1 MGLLKPAQTRVSD
14 AFSQRLRAFTRV
26 PPEFR
31 DPQDPTVRRAREEQE
46 ESPVL
51 QEVAELPASV

>member
-1 MGLLKPAQTRVSD
+1 MNRTDCFTHGRCV
-14 AFSQRLRAFTRV
+14 FTRV
-26 PPEFR
+26 PPEFK

>member
-1 MGLLKPAQTRVSD
+1 MPD
-14 AFSQRLRAFTRV
+14 AFSPRLCAFTRV
-26 PPEFR
+26 PPEFK
-31 DPQDPTVRRAREEQE
+31 DPQDPMVRRAREEQE

>member
-1 MGLLKPAQTRVSD
+1 MPL
-14 AFSQRLRAFTRV
+14 
-26 PPEFR
+26 EFK

-51 QEVAELPASV
+51 QEVVELPASV